1 LEGDFAGG
9 DDYLTTINKSQ
20 RRLIMGEERFST
32 EQVMLIAPIIDRLLT
47 MMGAARDAFN
57 RHSRPRVEEL
67 RVLQALTARV
77 THDMGTELKS
87 LIARKSED
95 EQSAVVRAHDI
106 LPYLRIIGDNI
117 GGCADPIEQKIRGA
131 VLFSDKAVTQA
142 NFLFDQHSGMIRSVL
157 DIIKTNNE
165 FLKKYVL
172 EESHKL
178 GQACLTFATEHEER
192 MIEGL
197 CLPQAAPIFLSLL
210 DHMRTIA
217 QQEVEIANLLSR

>member
-1 LEGDFAGG
+1 
-9 DDYLTTINKSQ
+9 
-20 RRLIMGEERFST
+20 MGEERFST
-32 EQVMLIAPIIDRLLT
+32 EQVTLIGPIVDRLVT

-57 RHSRPRVEEL
+57 RHSRPRVQEL
-67 RVLQALTARV
+67 RALQALTARATQDV
-77 THDMGTELKS
+77 STELKL
-87 LIARKSED
+87 LIASKSED
-95 EQSAVVRAHDI
+95 ERPVVVRARDI
-106 LPYLRIIGDNI
+106 LDHLGTIGDNI

-178 GQACLTFATEHEER
+178 GHACLTFATEHEER

-197 CLPQAAPIFLSLL
+197 CLPQAAPIFLGVL
-210 DHMRTIA
+210 DRMRTIA
-217 QQEVEIANLLSR
+217 QQEVEIANLLSRRI

>member
-1 LEGDFAGG
+1 
-9 DDYLTTINKSQ
+9 
-20 RRLIMGEERFST
+20 MGEERFST
-32 EQVMLIAPIIDRLLT
+32 EQVMVIGPIVDRLVT

-57 RHSRPRVEEL
+57 RHSRPRLQEL
-67 RVLQALTARV
+67 RGLQAITAQAS
-77 THDMGTELKS
+77 HDMGAELKS
-87 LIARKSED
+87 LIARKPEN
-95 EQSAVVRAHDI
+95 ERPVVVRARNI
-106 LPYLRIIGDNI
+106 LGHLNIIGENI

-178 GQACLTFATEHEER
+178 GYVCLTFATEHEER

-197 CLPQAAPIFLSLL
+197 CLPQAAPIFLGLL
-210 DHMRTIA
+210 DRMRTIA
-217 QQEVEIANLLSR
+217 QQEVEIANLLSRRI

>member
-1 LEGDFAGG
+1 
-9 DDYLTTINKSQ
+9 
-20 RRLIMGEERFST
+20 MGEERFST
-32 EQVMLIAPIIDRLLT
+32 EQVMLIAPIVDRLLT

-67 RVLQALTARV
+67 RALQALTARV

-95 EQSAVVRAHDI
+95 EQPAVVRAHDI

-142 NFLFDQHSGMIRSVL
+142 NFLFDQHSGMVRSVL

-178 GQACLTFATEHEER
+178 GQVCLTFATEHEER

-210 DHMRTIA
+210 DRMRTIA
-217 QQEVEIANLLSR
+217 QQEVEIANLLSRRI

>member
-1 LEGDFAGG
+1 
-9 DDYLTTINKSQ
+9 
-20 RRLIMGEERFST
+20 MGEERFST
-32 EQVMLIAPIIDRLLT
+32 EQVTMIGPIVDRLVT

-57 RHSRPRVEEL
+57 RHSRPRLQEL
-67 RVLQALTARV
+67 RALQAMTAQA

-87 LIARKSED
+87 LIARKPED
-95 EQSAVVRAHDI
+95 ERPVVVRARNI
-106 LPYLRIIGDNI
+106 LDHLGIIGDNI

-178 GQACLTFATEHEER
+178 GHACLTFATEHEER

-197 CLPQAAPIFLSLL
+197 CLPQAAPIFLGLL
-210 DHMRTIA
+210 DRMRTIA
-217 QQEVEIANLLSR
+217 QQEVEIANLLARRV